1 MDSEDRKYL
10 YQFQFIVIGEKGV
23 GKSSLLQNFA
33 NGDFQECMQS
43 TVGIDFHKKYVIIDK
58 HNFKLQLWDT
68 AGQERFKA
76 VIRPYFRNAVGAI
89 LVFDITDSSTFTA
102 LHGLI
107 EEVRDYHK
115 QGLPLF
121 MLVGNKSD
129 DSAKREVR
137 ASDALE
143 FASSNNIVNYLETSA
158 KTGANID
165 QVFHQL
171 TKKVY
176 ENIQNGSIVID
187 EQWRGVREGNEFTQ
201 DPSHPPTLYRRISD
215 VSSTIDKRQQSN
227 CCH

>member
-1 MDSEDRKYL
+1 MDSEDVKYL
-10 YQFQFIVIGEKGV
+10 YQFQFIVIGETGV

-33 NGDFQECMQS
+33 NGDFQESTQS
-43 TVGIDFHKKYVIIDK
+43 TVGIDFHTKYVIIDK

-89 LVFDITDSSTFTA
+89 LVFDLTNSSTFTA
-102 LHGLI
+102 LPELI
-107 EEVRDYHK
+107 EDVRDFHK
-115 QGLPLF
+115 EGLPLF

-129 DSAKREVR
+129 DSAEREVL

-143 FASSNNIVNYLETSA
+143 FATSNNIVNYLETSA
-158 KTGANID
+158 KTGDNIE

-171 TKKVY
+171 TRKVY

-187 EQWRGVREGNEFTQ
+187 KQWRGVREGNEFKQ
-201 DPSHPPTLYRRISD
+201 DPSNPPTLYRRISN
-215 VSSTIDKRQQSN
+215 VSHTVEKRQKSN
-227 CCH
+227 CCN